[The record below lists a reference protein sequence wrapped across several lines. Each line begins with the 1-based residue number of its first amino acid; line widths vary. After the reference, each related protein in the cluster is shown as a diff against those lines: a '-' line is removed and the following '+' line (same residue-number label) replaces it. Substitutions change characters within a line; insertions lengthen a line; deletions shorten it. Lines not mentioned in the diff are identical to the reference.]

1 MVWHMSDAPHAHRGL
16 QGKISREDVADLCV
30 ALLGCPAAACTTF
43 EVRSTVP
50 FSQPWTGPQG
60 GAAAAG
66 DVPRRVREWQVSLIA
81 SELRVRSYTSGSVHQ
96 ENSLS

>member
-1 MVWHMSDAPHAHRGL
+1 MHAL

-60 GAAAAG
+60 GTAAAG
-66 DVPRRVREWQVSLIA
+66 DVPRRVREWQVSCQ
-81 SELRVRSYTSGSVHQ
+81 YYGT
-96 ENSLS
+96 

>member
-1 MVWHMSDAPHAHRGL
+1 MISIPKTFFMHAL

-60 GAAAAG
+60 GTAAAG
-66 DVPRRVREWQVSLIA
+66 DVPRRVREWQVSCQ
-81 SELRVRSYTSGSVHQ
+81 YYGT
-96 ENSLS
+96 